1 MQQVK
6 QDELMGAGMLSM
18 YSLQE
23 HLSTAGMPGPCY
35 PLQSLVLPQPA
46 HGVCACA
53 YLLHAHTWRVKLTVA
68 LPGCN
73 TLLPA
78 AVKCNPEPM
87 MLAMLAALGAGFDC
101 ASVMELE
108 AAEALGVAQE
118 RVIFANPCKK
128 PADFR

>member
-1 MQQVK
+1 MAAQHTATPELQQ
-6 QDELMGAGMLSM
+6 
-18 YSLQE
+18 
-23 HLSTAGMPGPCY
+23 
-35 PLQSLVLPQPA
+35 
-46 HGVCACA
+46 
-53 YLLHAHTWRVKLTVA
+53 LLGFKSIR
-68 LPGCN
+68 C